1 MCRENSNYIDK
12 GKNKGK
18 KQRVGKRVV
27 TVRAESGRGIG
38 WGWFL
43 LSLGLEIVKRQKKA
57 CKRILLEKSPTGLTL
72 INLFHKKKKTNSD
85 EIEIIHK

>member
-1 MCRENSNYIDK
+1 M
-12 GKNKGK
+12 
-18 KQRVGKRVV
+18 GKRVV
-27 TVRAESGRGIG
+27 AVRAESSRGMG
-38 WGWFL
+38 WEWFL

>member
-1 MCRENSNYIDK
+1 M
-12 GKNKGK
+12 
-18 KQRVGKRVV
+18 GKRVV
-27 TVRAESGRGIG
+27 AVRAESSRGMG
-38 WGWFL
+38 WEWFL

-72 INLFHKKKKTNSD
+72 INLFHNVLIKKTNSD